1 MYRPSPSEPV
11 PDTDPR
17 APGLPGELPGRPG
30 DAPAEYW
37 RAFSIVAFTMNRFV
51 VDQVL
56 RASRMFDHDI
66 EAMVIFGTLSHLN
79 AAHLVPPGSRP
90 SATLGPEGRVP
101 DAQPKLR
108 PVRLRDL
115 VQITGRPRETIRRK
129 LEKLQADGRIVRV
142 VDGWVLNVAS
152 VDDAMRA
159 HSVDAVRRFMEAAR
173 VIDAALK
180 DAAGPPPRERA
191 ASADPQ
197 PAASTP
203 PASR

>member
-1 MYRPSPSEPV
+1 MPMYRPSPSETV

-17 APGLPGELPGRPG
+17 APGLPGEPQARP
-30 DAPAEYW
+30 DDTPAEYW

-79 AAHLVPPGSRP
+79 SAHLVPPGSRP
-90 SATLGPEGRVP
+90 SDTLGPAGRVP
-101 DAQPKLR
+101 DAQLKLR

-129 LEKLQADGRIVRV
+129 LEKLQAEGRIVRV
-142 VDGWVLNVAS
+142 VDGWVLNIAS
-152 VDDAMRA
+152 IDPEMTA

-173 VIDAALK
+173 AIDGALK
-180 DAAGPPPRERA
+180 DAASSPPPTAGR
-191 ASADPQ
+191 
-197 PAASTP
+197 
-203 PASR
+203 